1 MCIKQF
7 DLIPGI
13 RDHSSCEHC
22 STERDI
28 VMTNTPTLYTD
39 RLLLTPLKLE
49 DAPAVQQRFPL
60 WEIVQYLNNR
70 VPWPY
75 PEDGA
80 LRYIQD
86 VALPAIA
93 SGTEWHWMIRLHSAP
108 QEIIGSITLMTH
120 RGNNRGFWLHPDWQG
135 NGYMKDACRV
145 VNRQWFEV
153 MGMPVMQV
161 PKAAPNEAS
170 RRISINEG
178 MRIVS
183 THEGEFVSGRFEVE
197 VWEMTREEWSAR
209 GL

>member
-1 MCIKQF
+1 
-7 DLIPGI
+7 
-13 RDHSSCEHC
+13 
-22 STERDI
+22 
-28 VMTNTPTLYTD
+28 MTNIPTLYTD

-49 DAPAVQQRFPL
+49 DAPAIQQRFPL

-80 LRYIQD
+80 LHYIQD

-120 RGNNRGFWLHPDWQG
+120 RGNSRGFWLHPDWQG
-135 NGYMKDACRV
+135 NGYMKEACRV

-161 PKAAPNEAS
+161 PKAVPNEAS